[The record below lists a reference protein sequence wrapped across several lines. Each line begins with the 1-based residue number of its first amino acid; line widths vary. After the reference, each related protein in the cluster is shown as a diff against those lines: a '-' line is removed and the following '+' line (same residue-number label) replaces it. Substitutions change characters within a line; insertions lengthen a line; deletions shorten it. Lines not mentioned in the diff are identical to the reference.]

1 MNRRLLIV
9 LAALAS
15 VFALVVF
22 AAPAFAQGVPGP
34 SNPTIPIPRV
44 NIGVSPA
51 TKPSDVA
58 LSLQILL
65 LLTVVTLAP
74 TMLVLLTS
82 FTRIVIVLS
91 FVRTA
96 LGTQQVPPT
105 QVLVGLSL
113 LLTFFVMNPV
123 IQDINKNALQP
134 YMGNKISQSVAVD
147 RAAKPLRVFMF
158 KQTREKDIA
167 LFYTLSKEARPAKQ
181 EDVPTYLLV
190 PGVRHQRA
198 QDGVPDRLRDLHPVH
213 RHRHG
218 GRLGAAVDGDD
229 DDPAGDHLAAVQDPD
244 LLAGRRLEPHRP
256 SFVRELSAMTYAAAL
271 SLGREAIFIALLVCA
286 PALLLG
292 LVTGLVVSVF
302 QAVTQIQEP
311 TLAFIPKIVVVALA
325 ILLFGPFMLALLTD
339 FTTRVFTGIPAFI
352 K

>member
-134 YMGNKISQSVAVD
+134 YMGNKISQSVAID
-147 RAAKPLRVFMF
+147 RAATPLRGFMF

-167 LFYTLSKEARPAKQ
+167 LFYSLSKEPRPKTQA
-181 EDVPTYLLV
+181 DVPTYILVPAFVISELKTAFQIGFAIYIPFIVIDMVVASVLLSMGMMMIPPVIISLPFKILIFLLV
-190 PGVRHQRA
+190 
-198 QDGVPDRLRDLHPVH
+198 DGWNLT
-213 RHRHG
+213 
-218 GRLGAAVDGDD
+218 
-229 DDPAGDHLAAVQDPD
+229 VQA
-244 LLAGRRLEPHRP
+244 LFA
-256 SFVRELSAMTYAAAL
+256 SF
-271 SLGREAIFIALLVCA
+271 
-286 PALLLG
+286 
-292 LVTGLVVSVF
+292 
-302 QAVTQIQEP
+302 Q
-311 TLAFIPKIVVVALA
+311 
-325 ILLFGPFMLALLTD
+325 
-339 FTTRVFTGIPAFI
+339 
-352 K
+352 

>member
-1 MNRRLLIV
+1 MNRRLLIA

-15 VFALVVF
+15 VLAIVFIAVPALAQSVAGP
-22 AAPAFAQGVPGP
+22 AAP
-34 SNPTIPIPRV
+34 SIPIPRV

-74 TMLVLLTS
+74 TLLVLLTS

-134 YMGNKISQSVAVD
+134 YLANKISQPVAVD
-147 RAAKPLRVFMF
+147 RAAKPLRTFMF

-167 LFYTLSKEARPAKQ
+167 LFYSLSKEPRPAQ
-181 EDVPTYLLV
+181 QSDVPTYLLV
-190 PGVRHQRA
+190 PAFVISELKTAFQIGFAIYIPFIVIDMVVA
-198 QDGVPDRLRDLHPVH
+198 SVLLSMGMMMIPPVIIS
-213 RHRHG
+213 
-218 GRLGAAVDGDD
+218 LPFKILIFLLVDGWN
-229 DDPAGDHLAAVQDPD
+229 LTV
-244 LLAGRRLEPHRP
+244 
-256 SFVRELSAMTYAAAL
+256 AAL
-271 SLGREAIFIALLVCA
+271 FAS
-286 PALLLG
+286 
-292 LVTGLVVSVF
+292 F
-302 QAVTQIQEP
+302 Q
-311 TLAFIPKIVVVALA
+311 K
-325 ILLFGPFMLALLTD
+325 
-339 FTTRVFTGIPAFI
+339 
-352 K
+352 

>member
-22 AAPAFAQGVPGP
+22 AVPALAQSVAGPAAP
-34 SNPTIPIPRV
+34 SIPIPRV

-65 LLTVVTLAP
+65 LLTIVTLAP

-134 YMGNKISQSVAVD
+134 YLGNKISQPVAID

-167 LFYTLSKEARPAKQ
+167 LFYKLSKEPAPKNQ
-181 EDVPTYLLV
+181 ADVPTYLLV
-190 PGVRHQRA
+190 PAFVISELKTAFQIGFAIYIPFIVIDMVVA
-198 QDGVPDRLRDLHPVH
+198 SVLLSMGMMMIPPVIIS
-213 RHRHG
+213 
-218 GRLGAAVDGDD
+218 LPFKILIFLLVDGWNLTIN
-229 DDPAGDHLAAVQDPD
+229 ALFT
-244 LLAGRRLEPHRP
+244 
-256 SFVRELSAMTYAAAL
+256 SF
-271 SLGREAIFIALLVCA
+271 
-286 PALLLG
+286 
-292 LVTGLVVSVF
+292 
-302 QAVTQIQEP
+302 Q
-311 TLAFIPKIVVVALA
+311 
-325 ILLFGPFMLALLTD
+325 
-339 FTTRVFTGIPAFI
+339 
-352 K
+352 